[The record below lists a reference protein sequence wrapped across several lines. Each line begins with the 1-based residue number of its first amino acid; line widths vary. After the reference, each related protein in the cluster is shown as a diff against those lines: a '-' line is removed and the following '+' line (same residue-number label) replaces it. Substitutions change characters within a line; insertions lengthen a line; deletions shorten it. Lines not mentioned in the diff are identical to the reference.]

1 MIKLRTILLCNYPY
15 YIILFIALFYFLI
28 TNLFITYKSNYEEI
42 ENIDAKIIDNTIK
55 DYGIK
60 LILKNKEKFIGY
72 LYLNKNEQDE
82 FLNNYGYGDIVH
94 INTEKLDINNN
105 TVENT
110 FNYKKYLYNKKI
122 YYTLSVDS
130 YEIIKNNKNILYKIK
145 DKLYKKIINLD
156 NSDYYLAFILGDK
169 TLLSSEIYNS
179 FQSNG
184 ISHLLALSGMHINI
198 LLLIINMFLKND
210 IIDPINTTG

>member
-1 MIKLRTILLCNYPY
+1 MIKLRAILLCNYSY

-28 TNLFITYKSNYEEI
+28 TNFFITYKSNYEGI
-42 ENIDAKIIDNTIK
+42 ENIDAKIIDITIK

-110 FNYKKYLYNKKI
+110 FNYKKYLYNNKI
-122 YYTLSVDS
+122 FHVFKITD
-130 YEIIKNNKNILYKIK
+130 ITKIKDNKNIFYK
-145 DKLYKKIINLD
+145 
-156 NSDYYLAFILGDK
+156 
-169 TLLSSEIYNS
+169 
-179 FQSNG
+179 
-184 ISHLLALSGMHINI
+184 
-198 LLLIINMFLKND
+198 
-210 IIDPINTTG
+210 